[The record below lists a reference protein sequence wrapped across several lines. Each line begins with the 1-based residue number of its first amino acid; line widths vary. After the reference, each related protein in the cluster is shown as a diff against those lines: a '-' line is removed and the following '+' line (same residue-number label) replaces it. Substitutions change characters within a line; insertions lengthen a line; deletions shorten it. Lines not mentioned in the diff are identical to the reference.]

1 MMIEEM
7 TKTYSPGELMIKW
20 GYSRPSVIRLIRDE
34 PGVLKLRLGPK
45 GTRTTYSV
53 PAEVELRI
61 RRRLADPP
69 RKAG

>member
-1 MMIEEM
+1 MTEER
-7 TKTYSPGELMIKW
+7 TKPYTPAELMIKW
-20 GYSRPSVIRLIRDE
+20 GYSRPSVIRLIKDE

-69 RKAG
+69 RRVG